1 VIGRLALGAMLALG
15 AAGAMPPSA
24 APLPRAPEAA
34 SAQRPA
40 PLQDRFGWN
49 AFERTRTGLKR
60 LEEGESGAAAEA
72 FDTALRLRPDDALAS
87 FNAGTG
93 RLAAGRPDAP
103 APLEEAAR
111 AASPELAPDA
121 WYNLGNARL
130 AAGDAR
136 GAVEAYAETLRR
148 ASDRLEAKKNLELA
162 LRALEAARQRQP
174 PPPSGADAKPD
185 AGRGAQDDDA
195 EPRAA
200 QGETGQDGQP
210 DASASDPVPQRD
222 PGGETGERGEP
233 ADASSAVPPASDPGQ
248 RAASGS
254 PEDGQSARQRVL
266 RDFRDQ
272 PDLDAE
278 QAAALLAA
286 VEDLE
291 RQQRRARSLER
302 ARARGSGE
310 KDW

>member
-1 VIGRLALGAMLALG
+1 MIGRLAVGAVLALA
-15 AAGAMPPSA
+15 AAGAAPPPG
-24 APLPRAPEAA
+24 APLQGAPEAA
-34 SAQRPA
+34 GAHPPA
-40 PLQDRFGWN
+40 PLEDRFGWN
-49 AFERTRTGLKR
+49 AFERTRTGLDR
-60 LEEGESGAAAEA
+60 LEDGETGAAAEA

-93 RLAAGRPDAP
+93 RLAAGRPDAL

-162 LRALEAARQRQP
+162 LRALETARQRQQ
-174 PPPSGADAKPD
+174 PPPSGADSKPD
-185 AGRGAQDDDA
+185 ASRGAQDDDA

-200 QGETGQDGQP
+200 QGPTGQDGQP
-210 DASASDPVPQRD
+210 DASASDPAPPSD
-222 PGGETGERGEP
+222 PGAETGERGEA
-233 ADASSAVPPASDPGQ
+233 ADPSGVPPASDPGQ

-254 PEDGQSARQRVL
+254 PEDGQSSRQRVL